1 MSRFLK
7 KYPFLTKWQIVGG
20 GSVVLA
26 LVIIAIFAPFLA
38 PHDVAKQNLTGTL
51 LPPGS
56 PNHLLGTD
64 ELGRDI
70 LSRLIYGS
78 RVSLLTGGL
87 AALISICIGIPLGL
101 IAGYFSGRT
110 DMVLGR
116 LFDAVLAIPSILL
129 AIGMSSVFGPGL
141 PVIIAALGLVWW
153 ASYARMVR
161 SEALALAHMDY
172 VEAAKAT
179 GCGHIRIVFRY
190 LLPNVMPIVLA
201 LLPLTIASGI
211 LVEASL
217 SFLGIG
223 VRPPSPTWG
232 AMLSTGRNFIRSSS
246 WMATMPGLCIAIT
259 ILGLNLLGDGLRDF
273 LDPKLKR

>member
-1 MSRFLK
+1 ML
-7 KYPFLTKWQIVGG
+7 GG
-20 GSVVLA
+20 TVVTLLI
-26 LVIIAIFAPFLA
+26 LVAFFAPLIA
-38 PHDVAKQNLTGTL
+38 PYDVAEQNLLGTL

-56 PNHLLGTD
+56 EGHLLGTD

-78 RVSLLTGGL
+78 QVSLLTGFL
-87 AALISICIGIPLGL
+87 AAAISICIGVPLGL
-101 IAGYFSGRT
+101 LAGYFSGRV
-110 DMVLGR
+110 DMLLGR
-116 LFDAVLAIPSILL
+116 FFDAVLAIPSILL
-129 AIGMSSVFGPGL
+129 AIGLSSVFGPSL
-141 PVIIAALGLVWW
+141 IVIISALGLVWW

-161 SEALALAHMDY
+161 SEALSLANMDF

-179 GCGHIRIVFRY
+179 GCSNSRVVFKY
-190 LLPNVMPIVLA
+190 LLPNVLPIVLA

-223 VRPPSPTWG
+223 VRPPTPTWG
-232 AMLSTGRNFIRSSS
+232 AMLATGRNFIRTSG

-259 ILGLNLLGDGLRDF
+259 ILGLNLLGDGLRDY